1 MKLWI
6 FNKGGDNLISTREC
20 SQCHRRGCHGE
31 CENYILDMIEHEAD
45 RDEFDR
51 LFKEI
56 PKFRYVLNEKV
67 NSIFGTD
74 LEVATESNV
83 AEDETEKFSTFLYRT
98 NLNGNTNLYEI
109 KKALKEKEIFG
120 EGYLF
125 FDEIDVYSLA
135 KSEITAYQKDDKDP
149 VIDEIKYYTV
159 GEVLIPDELK
169 FSDVGFIKEDE
180 GYIISPDNIIKFKSD
195 SYALNSDLKQLQILL
210 EINRKIYDSTTKR
223 DYGDI
228 FLLTNA
234 KKVNPVS
241 VVAKRVKDSVNE
253 AIEKMREHV
262 ANLIKKNKVED
273 SNVVILDESY
283 KEVKQISPVTT
294 VKDYQFIWEN
304 QDDIITSVFN
314 FPMLLV
320 GLGDEAGNV
329 SKEALLKEARANTLT
344 PIKADTANALSKIA
358 RKLFGEGF
366 YLRFQDYSE
375 VNAGYEEDDNKEV

>member
-1 MKLWI
+1 M
-6 FNKGGDNLISTREC
+6 ISTREC

-120 EGYLF
+120 ESYLF

-262 ANLIKKNKVED
+262 ANLIKKNKAED

-358 RKLFGEGF
+358 RKLFGDGF

>member
-1 MKLWI
+1 
-6 FNKGGDNLISTREC
+6 
-20 SQCHRRGCHGE
+20 
-31 CENYILDMIEHEAD
+31 MIEHEAS

-67 NSIFGTD
+67 NAIFGTD
-74 LEVATESNV
+74 LEVAAESEV
-83 AEDETEKFSTFLYRT
+83 SETETEKFSTFLYST
-98 NLNGNTNLYEI
+98 NANGNTNLYEI

-125 FDEIDVYSLA
+125 FDGKDAYALDQS
-135 KSEITAYQKDDKDP
+135 KITAYQENDKDP
-149 VIDEIKYYTV
+149 IIDKIEYYTV
-159 GEVLIPDELK
+159 GEVYVPPKLEFD
-169 FSDVGFIKEDE
+169 STGFIKQEG
-180 GYIISPDNIIKFKSD
+180 GYIISPNNIIKFKSD

-228 FLLTNA
+228 FLLTSA
-234 KKVNPVS
+234 SKGSPVS
-241 VVAKRVKDSVNE
+241 VVAKRVKDTVNE

-262 ANLIKKNKVED
+262 ANLIKKNKVDD
-273 SNVVILDESY
+273 SNVVILDETY
-283 KEVKQISPVTT
+283 KEVKQVSPVTT

-314 FPMLLV
+314 FPMLLA

-344 PIKADTANALSKIA
+344 PIKSDTANALSKIA
-358 RKLFGEGF
+358 KKLCGDEY
-366 YLRFQDYSE
+366 YLRFKDYSE
-375 VNAGYEEDDNKEV
+375 VNAGYMEDTVANKD

>member
-1 MKLWI
+1 M
-6 FNKGGDNLISTREC
+6 ISTREC